1 MDLRV
6 SRTFNLPDEVA
17 DDLIERLSAAGEQM
31 TASQITYAR
40 SDPRTRPPRG
50 SVWKVDELT
59 ALLSAAEAT
68 PIKRGT
74 YRRTRERK
82 AIERGEKISD

>member
-1 MDLRV
+1 V
-6 SRTFNLPDEVA
+6 
-17 DDLIERLSAAGEQM
+17 
-31 TASQITYAR
+31 
-40 SDPRTRPPRG
+40 
-50 SVWKVDELT
+50 
-59 ALLSAAEAT
+59 LLFAAEAT